1 MGEITTS
8 EAIRRYRT
16 NPVVLLR
23 LIAMGKLEARKHP
36 DGSGRWLISRESLE
50 RWHSQRLRRRSAPE
64 YAVVGPPD
72 A

>member
-8 EAIRRYRT
+8 EATRLYRT

-23 LIAMGKLEARKHP
+23 LITMGKLQARKHP
-36 DGSGRWLISRESLE
+36 DGSGRWLINRESLE
-50 RWHSQRLRRRSAPE
+50 RWHSRRARKPSAPVS
-64 YAVVGPPD
+64 AVAGPPK